1 MKTQSGFTLIELVMV
16 IVILGILAA
25 TALPKFAD
33 LSTQA
38 EQAAADG
45 VYGAANSAVVINYSA
60 GLAGATQ
67 PAGAAITTGTLLMAA
82 LDGAP
87 DGWIVD
93 NTAANCDA
101 HAGITGGTAGGCI
114 CFDAA
119 PADGNCNATDS
130 YIIALDTNETATA
143 KAVLEKSW

>member
-38 EQAAADG
+38 EIAAADG
-45 VYGAANSAVVINYSA
+45 VFGAANSAAAINFSA

-67 PAGAAITTGTLLMAA
+67 PAGAAITTGALLMAA
-82 LDGAP
+82 LDGTP
-87 DGWIVD
+87 EGWVAGTTTTTQICLD
-93 NTAANCDA
+93 ANADTDCTAAD
-101 HAGITGGTAGGCI
+101 T
-114 CFDAA
+114 
-119 PADGNCNATDS
+119 
-130 YIIALDTNETATA
+130 YIITVATGETATA
-143 KAVLEKSW
+143 KAVLSKNW

>member
-38 EQAAADG
+38 ELAAADG
-45 VYGAANSAVVINYSA
+45 VFGAANSAAAINFSA

-67 PAGAAITTGTLLMAA
+67 PAGAPITTGALLVGA
-82 LDGAP
+82 LDGTP
-87 DGWIVD
+87 TGWAVGTTDTTQICLD
-93 NTAANCDA
+93 ANTDADCTAAD
-101 HAGITGGTAGGCI
+101 T
-114 CFDAA
+114 
-119 PADGNCNATDS
+119 
-130 YIIALDTNETATA
+130 YIITVSTGETATA
-143 KAVLEKSW
+143 KAVLSKNW